1 MLQKANE
8 SAEVAETVIDRA
20 YLEKK
25 EEKRCF
31 TIAKTS

>member
-8 SAEVAETVIDRA
+8 SAEVAETVMDRA

-25 EEKRCF
+25 RCF
-31 TIAKTS
+31 TITKSS